1 MNNEISQFIKI
12 CVMILQGEKS
22 KYEIQLIML
31 KALVD
36 KEIRQKEAEF
46 LIQSLEDYKQK

>member
-1 MNNEISQFIKI
+1 
-12 CVMILQGEKS
+12 MILQGRKS

-36 KEIRQKEAEF
+36 NEITQAEVDY
-46 LIQSLEDYKQK
+46 LIDSLEDYKQK